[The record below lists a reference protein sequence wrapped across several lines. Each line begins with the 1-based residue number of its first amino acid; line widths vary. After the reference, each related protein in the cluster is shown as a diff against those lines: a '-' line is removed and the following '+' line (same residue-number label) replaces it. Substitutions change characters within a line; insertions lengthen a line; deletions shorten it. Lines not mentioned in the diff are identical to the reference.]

1 MELAFRE
8 SLKKMRGTK
17 SKEKFSQELEM
28 SRSNYSRIE
37 SGKSD
42 PTIKT
47 LEQIAKL
54 TNSTLVVDLI
64 PNEPTEPEPETEQV
78 TLELEMEEEK
88 SNDFVWIM
96 HEIIAY
102 FFKKRYTRY
111 NETTNWIKNTK
122 KEPQPVKAWET
133 LTASLNWLP
142 PIN

>member
-64 PNEPTEPEPETEQV
+64 PNEPTEPEPEPETESEQV
-78 TLELEMEEEK
+78 TLDLEMEEEK
-88 SNDFVWIM
+88 SNDFV
-96 HEIIAY
+96 
-102 FFKKRYTRY
+102 
-111 NETTNWIKNTK
+111 
-122 KEPQPVKAWET
+122 
-133 LTASLNWLP
+133 
-142 PIN
+142 

>member
-1 MELAFRE
+1 
-8 SLKKMRGTK
+8 KMRGTK

-64 PNEPTEPEPETEQV
+64 PNEPTEPEPETESEQV
-78 TLELEMEEEK
+78 TLDLEMEEEK
-88 SNDFVWIM
+88 SNDFV
-96 HEIIAY
+96 
-102 FFKKRYTRY
+102 
-111 NETTNWIKNTK
+111 
-122 KEPQPVKAWET
+122 
-133 LTASLNWLP
+133 
-142 PIN
+142 

>member
-1 MELAFRE
+1 
-8 SLKKMRGTK
+8 MRGTK

-28 SRSNYSRIE
+28 SRWNYSRIE

-42 PTIKT
+42 PIIT

-102 FFKKRYTRY
+102 
-111 NETTNWIKNTK
+111 
-122 KEPQPVKAWET
+122 
-133 LTASLNWLP
+133 
-142 PIN
+142 

>member
-64 PNEPTEPEPETEQV
+64 PNEPTETEQV

-88 SNDFVWIM
+88 SNILDI
-96 HEIIAY
+96 
-102 FFKKRYTRY
+102 
-111 NETTNWIKNTK
+111 TK
-122 KEPQPVKAWET
+122 QRTE
-133 LTASLNWLP
+133 
-142 PIN
+142 